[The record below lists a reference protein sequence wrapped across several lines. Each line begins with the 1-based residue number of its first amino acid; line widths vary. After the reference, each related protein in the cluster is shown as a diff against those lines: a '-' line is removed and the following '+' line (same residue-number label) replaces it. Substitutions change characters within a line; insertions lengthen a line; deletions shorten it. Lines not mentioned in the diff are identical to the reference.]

1 MEPIIV
7 PPRAVHSASV
17 IWLHGLGDQGGSWTE
32 VTRDFGST
40 LPHVK
45 WIFPNAPSRPVTL
58 NMGASMPAWADI
70 QGLSPD
76 AEEDEEGTMQ
86 SQTML
91 HALINSE
98 VAAGIAPDR
107 ILIGGFSQGAAMAGF
122 AALTFDQTLA
132 GCFMLSGYL
141 TLKGKVPKLVT
152 AASKKTPFWQ
162 AHGSSDP
169 VVPFMFGQVSSHI
182 IEQLGVSME
191 FKTYPI
197 GHTADPAEL
206 SDLKAFMLKVA
217 PPAALE
223 PIPDDF
229 ETLGAKDL
237 KAILRVRSVDFSD
250 CFEKCDLVAKVR
262 SLL

>member
-45 WIFPNAPSRPVTL
+45 WIFPNAPSRP
-58 NMGASMPAWADI
+58 
-70 QGLSPD
+70 GLSPD

-107 ILIGGFSQGAAMAGF
+107 ILIGGFSQVRES
-122 AALTFDQTLA
+122 LTDTVDC
-132 GCFMLSGYL
+132 G
-141 TLKGKVPKLVT
+141 VPT
-152 AASKKTPFWQ
+152 APRMR
-162 AHGSSDP
+162 G
-169 VVPFMFGQVSSHI
+169 
-182 IEQLGVSME
+182 
-191 FKTYPI
+191 
-197 GHTADPAEL
+197 
-206 SDLKAFMLKVA
+206 
-217 PPAALE
+217 
-223 PIPDDF
+223 
-229 ETLGAKDL
+229 
-237 KAILRVRSVDFSD
+237 
-250 CFEKCDLVAKVR
+250 
-262 SLL
+262 